1 MNQGFP
7 TFDCVNAPSYAWGNT
22 NSSPK
27 FGQVSAAMAITAGV
41 VLAFSVIATIPLC
54 IIKK

>member
-1 MNQGFP
+1 
-7 TFDCVNAPSYAWGNT
+7 
-22 NSSPK
+22 
-27 FGQVSAAMAITAGV
+27 MAITAGV